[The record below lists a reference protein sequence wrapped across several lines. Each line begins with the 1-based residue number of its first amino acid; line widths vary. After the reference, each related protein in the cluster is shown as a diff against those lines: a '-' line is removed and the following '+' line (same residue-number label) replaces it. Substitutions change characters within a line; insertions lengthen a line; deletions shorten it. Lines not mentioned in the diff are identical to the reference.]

1 MTQPITIEQLR
12 QLHDALQ
19 RDLERIEQLLG
30 KLNSL
35 SGDATAEEMLR
46 VLVEISQRNLSAQA
60 EDLRRRLESLRP
72 AMANII
78 LAVPMPGVPRQ

>member
-60 EDLRRRLESLRP
+60 DDLRRRLESLRP

-78 LAVPMPGVPRQ
+78 LATPMPGVPRQ

>member
-19 RDLERIEQLLG
+19 RDLERIEQMLG
-30 KLNSL
+30 KINSL
-35 SGDATAEEMLR
+35 PDDATAEQMLR

-60 EDLRRRLESLRP
+60 EDIRRKIDSLRP

-78 LAVPMPGVPRQ
+78 LAAPAPGVPRQ